1 MRLRMETWYRMMTQL
16 LGLLPLMAASC
27 LMVIG
32 ALSILTFRML
42 MSIGSQFDEYRAVGS
57 GLGSVLNVAWVSLM
71 NVVYS
76 NIAVKLTD
84 LENHRTASEYE
95 NALILK
101 TFAFQFIN
109 SCAPRLRTPSAL
121 P

>member
-1 MRLRMETWYRMMTQL
+1 
-16 LGLLPLMAASC
+16 
-27 LMVIG
+27 
-32 ALSILTFRML
+32 
-42 MSIGSQFDEYRAVGS
+42 
-57 GLGSVLNVAWVSLM
+57 
-71 NVVYS
+71 
-76 NIAVKLTD
+76 VKLTE